1 MLKRNL
7 LGFVVLLV
15 LVAAIAWFTI
25 GRRIS
30 EAESRPMLRSAA
42 ADYALQDDSRVRVP
56 TPEAHVVQ
64 PFTALTW
71 QKQYGSNLPPH
82 TLAANETAR

>member
-1 MLKRNL
+1 MLKRIL

-15 LVAAIAWFTI
+15 LVAAIVWFTI

-30 EAESRPMLRSAA
+30 EADRSIGRDSAA
-42 ADYALQDDSRVRVP
+42 ADYALQDDSRVCVP
-56 TPEAHVVQ
+56 TPEAHVIQ
-64 PFTALTW
+64 PFTVLTW